1 LPRSDA
7 AGHTHGRQNIFM
19 NKKDKPMARPSTLN
33 KLVDLAQQKTDAAA
47 KNLALLNVS
56 TLEAEHKL
64 RLLLTYRDD
73 YYTRFQQAA
82 GNGIDQAAWRNFHAF
97 MAKLDAAIAEQ
108 RGAVTDS
115 KRGVQTGQREWQAE
129 QQRCNGRSSHEIV
142 SCHRGTSFRGL
153 PDQLVTS
160 PGCSRLR

>member
-1 LPRSDA
+1 
-7 AGHTHGRQNIFM
+7 
-19 NKKDKPMARPSTLN
+19 MAQPSTLN

-47 KNLALLNVS
+47 RNLALLNVS

-73 YYTRFQQAA
+73 YYTRFQQSA
-82 GNGIDQAAWRNFHAF
+82 GNGIDQAAWRNFHVF

-108 RGAVTDS
+108 RKAVMDS

-129 QQRCNGRSSHEIV
+129 QQRLKSYGTLVQRSQRAEATHSARREQREQDEQATKV
-142 SCHRGTSFRGL
+142 FNNKTS
-153 PDQLVTS
+153 T
-160 PGCSRLR
+160 